1 MTGCNEYHPLARMTS
16 SPKDLVAAVPR
27 SGTPERA
34 SASPPAA
41 PARDDA
47 RAAAQPE
54 TGRAPARRASAR
66 RLLAVAATALAVA
79 LLFLAYLRVSRTY
92 PENSDES
99 NDLLMAWDMLHGN
112 VLLHGWYLS
121 DVSFITTELPQYAL
135 LVWLFGLHTD
145 TAHIA
150 AAMTYTL
157 VMILSVLLA
166 RGRVSRREGRARM
179 LLTAG
184 LMFAPQLGVG
194 VFVLLLSLGHIG
206 TAVPLLIIWLVIDRC
221 PPRPWVPV
229 LVGLLLTW
237 VLIADPL
244 VLLVAV
250 VPLVAVC
257 ATRVA
262 RDLARRQD
270 DRARAV
276 LRARWYELSLAVAA
290 VAAQGL
296 ASLSGHLLQAYLH
309 PVPYQLAPV
318 HTWPKHAWV
327 TAKGLLAL
335 FGAKPEGPPA
345 AMAFALLHLA
355 GVALVAWA
363 VLRVARRF
371 LSWPDMI
378 SQILLVAMV
387 LNVVA
392 YVPST
397 LANATDLN
405 AREFAVVLPFGAV
418 LAGRT
423 LAVSLLDGRRS
434 PALLAGAAGALL
446 AGYAASLG
454 WAAAQPSVP
463 AMNARL
469 VTFLSAHH
477 LTSGIGGYWE
487 ASVVT
492 VGSDGAVT
500 IRAVLPGTLKPD
512 LWEAKSSWFDAR
524 QHYANFL
531 VTSSTPGFF
540 NYWQPNRAALA
551 ALGRPVRT
559 YHVGPYTVYVYD
571 KNLLAELPHH

>member
-487 ASVVT
+487 SSVVT

-500 IRAVLPGTLKPD
+500 IRAVLPGTLQPD
-512 LWEAKSSWFDAR
+512 LWEAKGSWYDPGSNR
-524 QHYANFL
+524 ANFL

>member
-1 MTGCNEYHPLARMTS
+1 MTP
-16 SPKDLVAAVPR
+16 SPKDVVAAVPR
-27 SGTPERA
+27 SGTPEA
-34 SASPPAA
+34 SSALPAA
-41 PARDDA
+41 AQA
-47 RAAAQPE
+47 RAGDGQGAAPAAQPE
-54 TGRAPARRASAR
+54 TERAPGRRVSAR
-66 RLLAVAATALAVA
+66 RLLATAAVVLAVA

-121 DVSFITTELPQYAL
+121 DVSFITTELPQYAV

-157 VMILSVLLA
+157 VVIFSVLLA
-166 RGRVSRREGRARM
+166 RGRVPRGEARLRM

-206 TAVPLLIIWLVIDRC
+206 TAVPLLLTWLVIDRC

-244 VLLVAV
+244 VLLVGV

-257 ATRVA
+257 ALRVS

-270 DRARAV
+270 TSVQAA

-290 VAAQGL
+290 IAAQGL
-296 ASLSGHLLQAYLH
+296 ASLAGHLLQAYIH
-309 PVPYQLAPV
+309 PLAYQLAPV
-318 HTWPKHAWV
+318 HTWARHAWV
-327 TAKGLLAL
+327 TGKGLLVL

-423 LAVSLLDGRRS
+423 LAASLQAGLRRR
-434 PALLAGAAGALL
+434 PRAVALLAGALL
-446 AGYAASLG
+446 ACYAAGLG
-454 WAAAQPSVP
+454 YAAAQPSVP
-463 AMNARL
+463 PMNARL
-469 VTFLSAHH
+469 ARFLAAHH
-477 LTSGIGGYWE
+477 LTSGIGGYWLS
-487 ASVVT
+487 SVVT

-500 IRAVLPGTLKPD
+500 IRAVASLPLAPYP
-512 LWEAKSSWFDAR
+512 WEAKSSWYDPGPNR
-524 QHYANFL
+524 ANFL
-531 VTSSTPGFF
+531 VTSNAPGFF
-540 NYWQPNRAALA
+540 NHWQPKPAAQA

-559 YHVGPYTVYVYD
+559 YHVGHYTVYVYD
-571 KNLLAELPHH
+571 KNLLAALRHR

>member
-1 MTGCNEYHPLARMTS
+1 MTP
-16 SPKDLVAAVPR
+16 SPKDVVAAVPR
-27 SGTPERA
+27 SGTPEA
-34 SASPPAA
+34 SSALPAA
-41 PARDDA
+41 AQA
-47 RAAAQPE
+47 RAGDGQGAAPAAQPE
-54 TGRAPARRASAR
+54 TERAPGRRVSAR
-66 RLLAVAATALAVA
+66 RLLATAAVVLAVA

-157 VMILSVLLA
+157 VVIFSVLLA
-166 RGRVSRREGRARM
+166 RGRVPRREARLRM

-206 TAVPLLIIWLVIDRC
+206 TAVPLLLTWLVIDRC

-244 VLLVAV
+244 VLLVGV

-257 ATRVA
+257 ALRVS

-270 DRARAV
+270 TSVQAA

-290 VAAQGL
+290 IAAQGL
-296 ASLSGHLLQAYLH
+296 ASLAGHLLQAYIH
-309 PVPYQLAPV
+309 PLAYQLAPV
-318 HTWPKHAWV
+318 HTWARHAWV
-327 TAKGLLAL
+327 TGKGLLVL

-423 LAVSLLDGRRS
+423 LAASLQAGLRRR
-434 PALLAGAAGALL
+434 PRAVALLAGALL
-446 AGYAASLG
+446 ACYAAGLG
-454 WAAAQPSVP
+454 YAAAQPSVP
-463 AMNARL
+463 PMNARL
-469 VTFLSAHH
+469 ARFLAAHH
-477 LTSGIGGYWE
+477 LTSGIGGYWLS
-487 ASVVT
+487 SVVT

-500 IRAVLPGTLKPD
+500 IRAVASLPLAPYP
-512 LWEAKSSWFDAR
+512 WEAKNSWYDPGPNR
-524 QHYANFL
+524 ANFL
-531 VTSSTPGFF
+531 VTSNAPGFF
-540 NYWQPNRAALA
+540 NHWQPKPAAQA

-559 YHVGPYTVYVYD
+559 YHVGHYTVYVYD
-571 KNLLAELPHH
+571 KNLLAALRHR

>member
-1 MTGCNEYHPLARMTS
+1 MKLQLRIKSAAISIAIRCGMLRRIAFTREDDTEPE
-16 SPKDLVAAVPR
+16 DVVAAVPK
-27 SGTPERA
+27 SGTPEA
-34 SASPPAA
+34 SSGLPVAA
-41 PARDDA
+41 QAGDDDA
-47 RAAAQPE
+47 RPAAQPE
-54 TGRAPARRASAR
+54 TARPETERAPGRRVSSR
-66 RLLAVAATALAVA
+66 RLLAAAAVALAIA

-99 NDLLMAWDMLHGN
+99 NDLLMARDMLHGN
-112 VLLHGWYLS
+112 VLLHSWYLS

-135 LVWLFGLHTD
+135 LVWLFGLHAD

-157 VMILSVLLA
+157 VVILSVLLA
-166 RGRVSRREGRARM
+166 RGRVPRREARLRM
-179 LLTAG
+179 LLTAA
-184 LMFAPQLGVG
+184 LMLAPQLGVG

-206 TAVPLLIIWLVIDRC
+206 TAVPLLLTWLVIDRC
-221 PPRPWVPV
+221 PPRRWVPV

-237 VLIADPL
+237 VLIADSL
-244 VLLVAV
+244 VLLVGV

-257 ATRVA
+257 ALRVS

-270 DRARAV
+270 TSVQAV

-290 VAAQGL
+290 IAAQGL
-296 ASLSGHLLQAYLH
+296 ASLAGRLLQAYIH
-309 PVPYQLAPV
+309 PLAYQFAPV
-318 HTWPKHAWV
+318 HTWPGHAWV
-327 TAKGLLAL
+327 TGKGLLAL

-423 LAVSLLDGRRS
+423 LAASLRDSRVGQGRRRWVI
-434 PALLAGAAGALL
+434 PALLVGAV
-446 AGYAASLG
+446 GYAASLG
-454 WAAAQPSVP
+454 WAAAQPSAP
-463 AMNARL
+463 AMDARL

-487 ASVVT
+487 SSVVT

-500 IRAVLPGTLKPD
+500 IRAVASLALAPYP
-512 LWEAKSSWFDAR
+512 WEAKSSWYD
-524 QHYANFL
+524 
-531 VTSSTPGFF
+531 PG
-540 NYWQPNRAALA
+540 PNPA
-551 ALGRPVRT
+551 
-559 YHVGPYTVYVYD
+559 
-571 KNLLAELPHH
+571 K

>member
-1 MTGCNEYHPLARMTS
+1 MTS
-16 SPKDLVAAVPR
+16 SPKDVVAAVPR
-27 SGTPERA
+27 SGTPESA

-41 PARDDA
+41 PAGDDA

-54 TGRAPARRASAR
+54 TERAPARWASAR

-92 PENSDES
+92 PENSYES
-99 NDLLMAWDMLHGN
+99 NDLLMAWDRLHGN

-121 DVSFITTELPQYAL
+121 DVSFITAELPQYAL

-157 VMILSVLLA
+157 VVILSVLLA

-184 LMFAPQLGVG
+184 IMFAPQLGVG

-206 TAVPLLIIWLVIDRC
+206 TAVPLLITWLVIDRC

-244 VLLVAV
+244 VLLVGV

-257 ATRVA
+257 AMRVA
-262 RDLARRQD
+262 RALARRQD
-270 DRARAV
+270 AAVRAV

-290 VAAQGL
+290 IAAQGL
-296 ASLSGHLLQAYLH
+296 ASLAGRLLQARVH
-309 PVPYQLAPV
+309 PLPYQLAPV
-318 HTWPKHAWV
+318 QTWPEHAWV

-335 FGAKPEGPPA
+335 FGAKPAGPPVA
-345 AMAFALLHLA
+345 LAFALLHLA

-363 VLRVARRF
+363 MLRVARRF

-378 SQILLVAMV
+378 SQILLIAMV
-387 LNVVA
+387 LNVAA

-423 LAVSLLDGRRS
+423 LAASLRAALRRR
-434 PALLAGAAGALL
+434 PRAAVLLAGALL
-446 AGYAASLG
+446 ACYGAGLGY
-454 WAAAQPSVP
+454 AAAQPSVP
-463 AMNARL
+463 SMHARL
-469 VTFLSAHH
+469 ATFLAAHH

-487 ASVVT
+487 SSVVT

-500 IRAVLPGTLKPD
+500 IRAVGSRDLAPY
-512 LWEAKSSWFDAR
+512 LWEGKSSWYDVGAN
-524 QHYANFL
+524 HANFL
-531 VTSSTPGFF
+531 VTSSTPGYF
-540 NYWQPNRAALA
+540 NYWQPDRAALT
-551 ALGRPVRT
+551 ALGPPVRT
-559 YHVGPYTVYVYD
+559 YHVGPYTVYVWN
-571 KNLLAELPHH
+571 KNLLAELPHQ

>member
-1 MTGCNEYHPLARMTS
+1 MTP
-16 SPKDLVAAVPR
+16 SPKDVVAAVPR
-27 SGTPERA
+27 SGTPEA
-34 SASPPAA
+34 SSALPAA
-41 PARDDA
+41 AEA
-47 RAAAQPE
+47 RAGDGQGAAPAAQPE
-54 TGRAPARRASAR
+54 TERAPGRRVSAR
-66 RLLAVAATALAVA
+66 RLLATAAVVLAVA

-157 VMILSVLLA
+157 VVIFSVLLA
-166 RGRVSRREGRARM
+166 RGRVPRREARLRM

-206 TAVPLLIIWLVIDRC
+206 TAVPLLLTWLVIDRC

-244 VLLVAV
+244 VLLVGV

-257 ATRVA
+257 ALRVS

-270 DRARAV
+270 TSVQAA

-290 VAAQGL
+290 IAAQGL
-296 ASLSGHLLQAYLH
+296 ASLAGHLLQAYIH
-309 PVPYQLAPV
+309 PLAYQLAPV
-318 HTWPKHAWV
+318 HTWARHAWV
-327 TAKGLLAL
+327 TGKGLLVL

-423 LAVSLLDGRRS
+423 LAASLQAGLRRR
-434 PALLAGAAGALL
+434 PRAVALLAGALL
-446 AGYAASLG
+446 ACYAAGLG
-454 WAAAQPSVP
+454 YAAAQPSVP
-463 AMNARL
+463 PMNARL
-469 VTFLSAHH
+469 ARFLAAHH
-477 LTSGIGGYWE
+477 LTSGIGGYWLS
-487 ASVVT
+487 SVVT

-500 IRAVLPGTLKPD
+500 IRAVASLPLAPYP
-512 LWEAKSSWFDAR
+512 WEAKSSWYDPGPN
-524 QHYANFL
+524 QANFL
-531 VTSSTPGFF
+531 VTSNAPGFF
-540 NYWQPNRAALA
+540 NHWQPKPAAQA

-559 YHVGPYTVYVYD
+559 YHVGHYTVYVYD
-571 KNLLAELPHH
+571 KNLLAALRHR

>member
-1 MTGCNEYHPLARMTS
+1 MTP
-16 SPKDLVAAVPR
+16 SPKDVVAAVPR
-27 SGTPERA
+27 SGTPEA
-34 SASPPAA
+34 SSALP
-41 PARDDA
+41 
-47 RAAAQPE
+47 AAQPE
-54 TGRAPARRASAR
+54 TAEPETAEPETGRASGRRVSVR
-66 RLLAVAATALAVA
+66 RLLATAAVVLAVA

-157 VMILSVLLA
+157 VVIFSVLLA
-166 RGRVSRREGRARM
+166 RGRVPRREARLRM
-179 LLTAG
+179 LLTAA

-206 TAVPLLIIWLVIDRC
+206 TAVPLLLTWLVIDRC
-221 PPRPWVPV
+221 PARWYVPV
-229 LVGLLLTW
+229 AVGLLLTW
-237 VLIADPL
+237 VLIADSL
-244 VLLVAV
+244 VLLVGV

-257 ATRVA
+257 ALRVS

-270 DRARAV
+270 TSLQAA

-290 VAAQGL
+290 IAAQGL
-296 ASLSGHLLQAYLH
+296 ASLAGRLLQAYIH
-309 PVPYQLAPV
+309 PLAYQLAPV
-318 HTWPKHAWV
+318 HTWARHAWV
-327 TAKGLLAL
+327 TGKGLLAL

-378 SQILLVAMV
+378 SQVLLVAMV

-423 LAVSLLDGRRS
+423 LAVSLRDSKRRWVI
-434 PALLAGAAGALL
+434 PALLAGAI
-446 AGYAASLG
+446 GYAASLG

-487 ASVVT
+487 SSVVT

-500 IRAVLPGTLKPD
+500 IRAVQPGTLRPY
-512 LWEAKSSWFDAR
+512 LWEAKGSWYDPGPN
-524 QHYANFL
+524 HANFL

-540 NYWQPNRAALA
+540 NHWQPNRAALA
-551 ALGRPVRT
+551 ALGPPART
-559 YHVGPYTVYVYD
+559 YHVGPYTVYVWN
-571 KNLLAELPHH
+571 KNLLAELPHQ

>member
-1 MTGCNEYHPLARMTS
+1 MTP
-16 SPKDLVAAVPR
+16 SPKDVVAAVPR
-27 SGTPERA
+27 SGTPEA
-34 SASPPAA
+34 SSALP
-41 PARDDA
+41 
-47 RAAAQPE
+47 AAAQPE
-54 TGRAPARRASAR
+54 TAQPEAGRAPGRRVSAHG
-66 RLLAVAATALAVA
+66 LVATAAVALAVA

-112 VLLHGWYLS
+112 VQLHGWYLS

-157 VMILSVLLA
+157 VVIFSMLLA
-166 RGRVSRREGRARM
+166 RGRVPRREARLRM

-206 TAVPLLIIWLVIDRC
+206 TAVPLLLTWLVIDRC
-221 PPRPWVPV
+221 PARWYVPV
-229 LVGLLLTW
+229 AVGLLLTW

-244 VLLVAV
+244 VLLVGV

-257 ATRVA
+257 GLRVA
-262 RDLARRQD
+262 RATFLERDS
-270 DRARAV
+270 
-276 LRARWYELSLAVAA
+276 LRAHWFELSLAAA
-290 VAAQGL
+290 AIIAQGL
-296 ASLSGHLLQAYLH
+296 ASAAGRLLRASGAFFLH

-327 TAKGLLAL
+327 TGKGLLAL

-423 LAVSLLDGRRS
+423 LAVSLLDSRRLRAR
-434 PALLAGAAGALL
+434 PGLLG
-446 AGYAASLG
+446 
-454 WAAAQPSVP
+454 
-463 AMNARL
+463 
-469 VTFLSAHH
+469 
-477 LTSGIGGYWE
+477 
-487 ASVVT
+487 
-492 VGSDGAVT
+492 
-500 IRAVLPGTLKPD
+500 
-512 LWEAKSSWFDAR
+512 
-524 QHYANFL
+524 
-531 VTSSTPGFF
+531 
-540 NYWQPNRAALA
+540 
-551 ALGRPVRT
+551 
-559 YHVGPYTVYVYD
+559 
-571 KNLLAELPHH
+571 